1 MPASTRPADADLSP
15 APTGPATVDATRT
28 IWRGPT
34 SPALA
39 AAASWALSNWGVG
52 SNAVAHPLP
61 SASGAE
67 AGTALTVD
75 GMLGLAMHDLRNS
88 LSALQLG
95 VELLSRRESAAEQA
109 VSAVLTHMDNAG
121 QRAQASA
128 MELEDVYRLAAG
140 RKVAVSPVHFTLH
153 AVVRETLD
161 ACRLIVPGVAVEH
174 DRLGEGDCVGDP
186 ARMAQFLALA
196 LEDLCLPG
204 PPALIIVVSEVAGE
218 RFRIAVH
225 ADNARGAMPA
235 DPAAA
240 PGPVQARRRV
250 LLRAIAQAHGGEVR
264 FEQVHAQGRSI
275 DGSFS
280 SPAAA
285 SDTSAQGLP

>member
-1 MPASTRPADADLSP
+1 MPVSTRPAAADLSP
-15 APTGPATVDATRT
+15 APGLRGPA
-28 IWRGPT
+28 

-39 AAASWALSNWGVG
+39 AAASWALSHWGVG
-52 SNAVAHPLP
+52 SHAPARPPAAGVE
-61 SASGAE
+61 AS
-67 AGTALTVD
+67 TAPTVD
-75 GMLGLAMHDLRNS
+75 GMLGLAMHDLRNA
-88 LSALQLG
+88 LSAIQLG
-95 VELLSRRESAAEQA
+95 VELLSRRESAAEQP
-109 VSAVLTHMDNAG
+109 VSAVLTHMDNAA

-140 RKVAVSPVHFTLH
+140 RTVAVSPAHFALH
-153 AVVRETLD
+153 TVVRETLD

-196 LEDLCLPG
+196 LEDLCVAG

-225 ADNARGAMPA
+225 ANGAHEAVPTPPA
-235 DPAAA
+235 
-240 PGPVQARRRV
+240 QARRRV
-250 LLRAIAQAHGGEVR
+250 LLHAIAQAHGGAVR
-264 FEQVHAQGRSI
+264 FEQAHARDRSI

-280 SPAAA
+280 SRAAA
-285 SDTSAQGLP
+285 SDPPAQGLP